1 MASHMMNV
9 WGQLPARTIKFLLS
23 YFQLSTAPEAE
34 GITAVVKTIIN
45 ETTILGHSITKL
57 ANYVSTEEVLHSTTT
72 SNPPVTR
79 TTSLSQSS
87 GGGFESIGSTASF
100 DWSVFGFVFCLVC
113 LSAFLGLCL
122 GSLHYR
128 GLLSPVRL
136 PLRDRP
142 FLPLFH
148 GIGNGDR
155 KSPLLHSLTTGW
167 ACDTDVGLESNGTMV
182 HHYDDSSHDGNTLGL
197 WFHRAQDFLK
207 STAATSPPVF
217 KSQLWTFVSG
227 MVVYH
232 VGRYVFDPAKSSD
245 DGVSPGDTKGTWTV
259 LTGLFYLF
267 RQGGH
272 VVRQGFV
279 TIRAFRLSNLLINL
293 TGYISLNRPCLQPSL
308 CSSPTGSSRFS

>member
-34 GITAVVKTIIN
+34 SITAVVKTIIN

-72 SNPPVTR
+72 SNPPVTK

-100 DWSVFGFVFCLVC
+100 DWSIFGFVFCLVC
-113 LSAFLGLCL
+113 LSAFIGLCL

-155 KSPLLHSLTTGW
+155 KSPLLHSLTTGR
-167 ACDTDVGLESNGTMV
+167 ACDTDVDIESNGTMV
-182 HHYDDSSHDGNTLGL
+182 HHYDDSSHDGNTLRL
-197 WFHRAQDFLK
+197 WFYRAQDFLK

-217 KSQLWTFVSG
+217 KSQLWTFIGG

-232 VGRYVFDPAKSSD
+232 VGRYVFDPAKSRD
-245 DGVSPGDTKGTWTV
+245 DGVLPGDTKGTWIV

-267 RQGGH
+267 RQGRH
-272 VVRQGFV
+272 VVQQGFV